1 MRYRIL
7 REGHLGKMRY
17 RILHEGHLGKMGYRI
32 LREGHPVKTGYYKL
46 PKRQS
51 LRIKEE
57 EILEFSDFLFLFF
70 SCFFNTANQNGI
82 ATSPFQE
89 NLHFFPY
96 ALSHQRLS

>member
-1 MRYRIL
+1 MENPKEGHSGKMRYRIL
-7 REGHLGKMRY
+7 REGHSGKMRY
-17 RILHEGHLGKMGYRI
+17 RILHEGYS
-32 LREGHPVKTGYYKL
+32 VKTGYCKL
-46 PKRQS
+46 PERQS

-82 ATSPFQE
+82 TASPFQE
-89 NLHFFPY
+89 NLHFLPY

>member
-17 RILHEGHLGKMGYRI
+17 RILHEGHSGKMGYRI

-82 ATSPFQE
+82 TTSPFQE
-89 NLHFFPY
+89 NLHFLPHT
-96 ALSHQRLS
+96 LSHQRLS